1 MRLTSWKHESII
13 KNLAESLQKFLYTEH
28 IFISD
33 DGHVKLNMLQA
44 DPNILHRKSKVS
56 CFMEILFDTDV

>member
-1 MRLTSWKHESII
+1 MSAKILIYRAHFHL
-13 KNLAESLQKFLYTEH
+13 
-28 IFISD
+28 D